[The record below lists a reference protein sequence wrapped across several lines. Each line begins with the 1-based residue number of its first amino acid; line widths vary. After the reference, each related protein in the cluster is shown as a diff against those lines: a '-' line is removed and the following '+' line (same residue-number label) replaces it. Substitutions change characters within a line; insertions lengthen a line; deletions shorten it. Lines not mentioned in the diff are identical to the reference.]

1 MRKSQELC
9 FENRFQKGIFY
20 QKRYKLEIIER
31 QQMFGSNGSREAER
45 ERGRERERI
54 GKLKRADGNKCRFS
68 SP

>member
-20 QKRYKLEIIER
+20 QKRYKLEIKER

-45 ERGRERERI
+45 ERGRERERK
-54 GKLKRADGNKCRFS
+54 GKLKRGDGNKCRFS